1 MNRRFG
7 GAVFLNR
14 PTIDDY
20 LENGMYGQ
28 KQTKPD
34 ERRKFLGTLRER
46 IVIALTQSQVR
57 EKGVYKEVQENLK
70 KHPDAKLLLNGNMSY
85 TYLSKYI
92 KLADTYHVS
101 FSMVTNKDIETE
113 IGLVLAYDH
122 AIDQEEVYVQK
133 KSEKTYDFKPKQKK
147 SLFSSIKNKLF

>member
-1 MNRRFG
+1 M
-7 GAVFLNR
+7 FLSK

-20 LENGMYGQ
+20 LENGIYGQ

-57 EKGVYKEVQENLK
+57 EKGIYKEVQDQLK

-85 TYLSKYI
+85 TFLSKYI

-101 FSMVTNKDIETE
+101 FSMVTNKEIETD

-122 AIDQEEVYVQK
+122 AIDQEEIYVQK
-133 KSEKTYDFKPKQKK
+133 KSEKVMEAKAKPKPKK

>member
-1 MNRRFG
+1 MC
-7 GAVFLNR
+7 LSK

-20 LENGMYGQ
+20 LENGIYGQ

-57 EKGVYKEVQENLK
+57 EKGIYKEVQDRLK

-85 TYLSKYI
+85 TFLSKYI

-101 FSMVTNKDIETE
+101 FSMVTNKEIETD

-122 AIDQEEVYVQK
+122 AIDQEEIYVQK
-133 KSEKTYDFKPKQKK
+133 KSEKVMEAKAKPKPKK

>member
-1 MNRRFG
+1 M
-7 GAVFLNR
+7 FLSR

-20 LENGMYGQ
+20 LENGIYGQ

-57 EKGVYKEVQENLK
+57 EKGIYKEVQDQLK

-85 TYLSKYI
+85 TFLSKYI

-101 FSMVTNKDIETE
+101 FSMVTNKEIETD

-122 AIDQEEVYVQK
+122 AIDQEEIYVQK
-133 KSEKTYDFKPKQKK
+133 KSEKVMEAKAKPKPKK

>member
-1 MNRRFG
+1 MS
-7 GAVFLNR
+7 R

-20 LENGMYGQ
+20 LENGIYGQ

-57 EKGVYKEVQENLK
+57 EKGIYKEVQDQLK

-85 TYLSKYI
+85 TFLSKYI

-101 FSMVTNKDIETE
+101 FSMVTNKEIETD

-122 AIDQEEVYVQK
+122 AIDQEEIYVQK
-133 KSEKTYDFKPKQKK
+133 KSEKVMEAKAKPKPKK

>member
-1 MNRRFG
+1 MSK
-7 GAVFLNR
+7 

-20 LENGMYGQ
+20 LDNGIYGQ

-34 ERRKFLGTLRER
+34 ERRKFLGSLRER

-57 EKGVYKEVQENLK
+57 EKGVYKEVQECLK
-70 KHPDAKLLLNGNMSY
+70 KHPEAKLLLNGNMSY
-85 TYLSKYI
+85 SFLSKYI

-101 FSMVTNKDIETE
+101 FSMVTNKEIETD
-113 IGLVLAYDH
+113 IGLVLAYDY
-122 AIDQEEVYVQK
+122 AIDKEEIYVKKKNEKNSEAKTKQK
-133 KSEKTYDFKPKQKK
+133 PKK

>member
-1 MNRRFG
+1 M
-7 GAVFLNR
+7 FLSK

-20 LENGMYGQ
+20 LENGIYGQ

-57 EKGVYKEVQENLK
+57 EKGIYKEVQDQLK

-85 TYLSKYI
+85 TFLSKYI

-101 FSMVTNKDIETE
+101 FSMVTNKEIETD

-122 AIDQEEVYVQK
+122 AIDQEEIYVKK
-133 KSEKTYDFKPKQKK
+133 KSEKVMEAKSKPKK
-147 SLFSSIKNKLF
+147 SLFSSIKKKLF

>member
-1 MNRRFG
+1 MSK
-7 GAVFLNR
+7 
-14 PTIDDY
+14 PTLDDY

-34 ERRKFLGTLRER
+34 ERRKFLGSLRER

-57 EKGVYKEVQENLK
+57 EKGVYKEVQDNLK
-70 KHPDAKLLLNGNMSY
+70 KHPDATLLLNGNMSY

-92 KLADTYHVS
+92 KLADAHHVS
-101 FSMVTNKDIETE
+101 FSMVTNKGTETD

-122 AIDQEEVYVQK
+122 AIDQEEIYVQK
-133 KSEKTYDFKPKQKK
+133 KSEKVVEAKSKSKKKK
-147 SLFSSIKNKLF
+147 SLLSSIKKKLF

>member
-1 MNRRFG
+1 M
-7 GAVFLNR
+7 FLSK
-14 PTIDDY
+14 PSIDDY

-34 ERRKFLGTLRER
+34 ERRKFLGSLRER

-57 EKGVYKEVQENLK
+57 EKGIYKEVQDSLK

-85 TYLSKYI
+85 TFLSKYI
-92 KLADTYHVS
+92 KLADTHHVP
-101 FSMVTNKDIETE
+101 FSMVTNKDVETD

-122 AIDQEEVYVQK
+122 AIDQEEIYVQK
-133 KSEKTYDFKPKQKK
+133 KGEVPEQKQKPKPKK
-147 SLFSSIKNKLF
+147 SLFSSIKKKLF

>member
-1 MNRRFG
+1 MC
-7 GAVFLNR
+7 LSK

-20 LENGMYGQ
+20 LENGIYGQ

-57 EKGVYKEVQENLK
+57 EKGIYKEVQDRLK

-85 TYLSKYI
+85 TFLSKYI

-101 FSMVTNKDIETE
+101 FSMVTNKEIETD

-122 AIDQEEVYVQK
+122 AIDQEEIYVQK
-133 KSEKTYDFKPKQKK
+133 KSEKVMEAKSKPKK

>member
-1 MNRRFG
+1 M
-7 GAVFLNR
+7 FLSK
-14 PTIDDY
+14 PSIDDY

-34 ERRKFLGTLRER
+34 ERRKFLGSLRER

-57 EKGVYKEVQENLK
+57 EKGVYKEVQDRMK
-70 KHPDAKLLLNGNMSY
+70 QHPDAKLLLNGNMSY
-85 TYLSKYI
+85 TFLSKYI
-92 KLADTYHVS
+92 KLADAHHIP

-122 AIDQEEVYVQK
+122 AIDLEEIYVQK
-133 KSEKTYDFKPKQKK
+133 QSEKVSESKPKQKK
-147 SLFSSIKNKLF
+147 SLLSSIKNKLF

>member
-1 MNRRFG
+1 M
-7 GAVFLNR
+7 FLSK

-20 LENGMYGQ
+20 LENGIYGQ

-57 EKGVYKEVQENLK
+57 EKGIYKEVQDQLK

-85 TYLSKYI
+85 TFLSKYI

-101 FSMVTNKDIETE
+101 FSMVTNKEIETD

-122 AIDQEEVYVQK
+122 AIDQEEIYVQK
-133 KSEKTYDFKPKQKK
+133 KSEKVMEAKAKSKPKK

>member
-1 MNRRFG
+1 MSK
-7 GAVFLNR
+7 
-14 PTIDDY
+14 PTLDDY

-34 ERRKFLGTLRER
+34 ERRKFLGSLRER

-57 EKGVYKEVQENLK
+57 EKGVYKEVQDNLK
-70 KHPDAKLLLNGNMSY
+70 KHPDATLLLNGNMSY

-92 KLADTYHVS
+92 KLADAHHVS
-101 FSMVTNKDIETE
+101 FSMVTNKGTETD

-122 AIDQEEVYVQK
+122 AIDQEEIYVQK
-133 KSEKTYDFKPKQKK
+133 KSEKVVEAKSKSKKKK
-147 SLFSSIKNKLF
+147 SLFSSIKKKLF

>member
-1 MNRRFG
+1 M
-7 GAVFLNR
+7 FLSK

-20 LENGMYGQ
+20 LENGIYGQ

-57 EKGVYKEVQENLK
+57 EKGIYKEVQDQLK

-85 TYLSKYI
+85 TFLSKYI

-101 FSMVTNKDIETE
+101 FSMVTNKEIETD

-122 AIDQEEVYVQK
+122 AIDQEEIYVQK
-133 KSEKTYDFKPKQKK
+133 KSEKVMEAKSKPKK
-147 SLFSSIKNKLF
+147 SLFSSIKKKLF

>member
-1 MNRRFG
+1 MSK
-7 GAVFLNR
+7 

-20 LENGMYGQ
+20 LENGIYGQ

-57 EKGVYKEVQENLK
+57 EKGIYKEVQDQLK

-85 TYLSKYI
+85 TFLSKYI

-101 FSMVTNKDIETE
+101 FSMVTNKEIETD

-122 AIDQEEVYVQK
+122 AIDQEEIYVKK
-133 KSEKTYDFKPKQKK
+133 KSEKVMEAKSKPKK
-147 SLFSSIKNKLF
+147 SLFSSIKKKLF

>member
-1 MNRRFG
+1 MSK
-7 GAVFLNR
+7 

-20 LENGMYGQ
+20 LDNGIYGQ

-34 ERRKFLGTLRER
+34 ERRKFLGSLRER

-70 KHPDAKLLLNGNMSY
+70 KNPNAKLLLNGNMSY
-85 TYLSKYI
+85 SYLSKYI

-101 FSMVTNKDIETE
+101 FSMVTNKETE
-113 IGLVLAYDH
+113 TDIGLVLAYDH
-122 AIDQEEVYVQK
+122 AIDKEDIYVKK
-133 KSEKTYDFKPKQKK
+133 KSEKASETQSKQKAKK

>member
-1 MNRRFG
+1 M
-7 GAVFLNR
+7 VLSK

-20 LENGMYGQ
+20 LDNGIYGQ

-34 ERRKFLGTLRER
+34 ERRKFLGSLRER

-57 EKGVYKEVQENLK
+57 EKGVYKEVQESLK

-85 TYLSKYI
+85 SFLSKYI

-101 FSMVTNKDIETE
+101 FSMVTNKEVETD

-122 AIDQEEVYVQK
+122 AIDKEEIYVK
-133 KSEKTYDFKPKQKK
+133 EKNEKTSEAKTKQKPKK

>member
-1 MNRRFG
+1 MSK
-7 GAVFLNR
+7 

-20 LENGMYGQ
+20 LDNGIYGQ

-34 ERRKFLGTLRER
+34 ERRKFLGSLRER

-57 EKGVYKEVQENLK
+57 EKGVYKEVQESLK

-85 TYLSKYI
+85 SFLSKYI

-101 FSMVTNKDIETE
+101 FSMVTNKEVETD

-122 AIDQEEVYVQK
+122 AIDKEEIYVK
-133 KSEKTYDFKPKQKK
+133 EKNEKTSEAKTKQKPKK

>member
-1 MNRRFG
+1 MSK
-7 GAVFLNR
+7 

-20 LENGMYGQ
+20 LENGIYGQ

-57 EKGVYKEVQENLK
+57 EKGIYKEVQDQLK

-85 TYLSKYI
+85 TFLSKYI

-101 FSMVTNKDIETE
+101 FSMVTNKEIETD

-122 AIDQEEVYVQK
+122 AIDQEEIFVQK
-133 KSEKTYDFKPKQKK
+133 KSEKVMEAKAKPKPKK

>member
-1 MNRRFG
+1 M
-7 GAVFLNR
+7 FLSK

-20 LENGMYGQ
+20 LENGIYGQ

-57 EKGVYKEVQENLK
+57 EKGIYKEVQDQLK

-85 TYLSKYI
+85 TFLSKYI

-101 FSMVTNKDIETE
+101 FSMVTNKEIETD

-122 AIDQEEVYVQK
+122 AIDQEEIFVQK
-133 KSEKTYDFKPKQKK
+133 KSEKVMEAKAKPKPKK

>member
-1 MNRRFG
+1 M
-7 GAVFLNR
+7 NR

-57 EKGVYKEVQENLK
+57 EKGVYKEVQESLK
-70 KHPDAKLLLNGNMSY
+70 KHPNAKLLLNGNMSY
-85 TYLSKYI
+85 TFLSKYI
-92 KLADTYHVS
+92 KLADTFHVS
-101 FSMVTNKDIETE
+101 FSMVTNKDTETE
-113 IGLVLAYDH
+113 VGLVLAYDH
-122 AIDQEEVYVQK
+122 AIDQEEIYVKK
-133 KSEKTYDFKPKQKK
+133 KSEKTSEFKPKQKK

>member
-1 MNRRFG
+1 M
-7 GAVFLNR
+7 NR
-14 PTIDDY
+14 PTVDDY
-20 LENGMYGQ
+20 LENGIYGQ

-57 EKGVYKEVQENLK
+57 EKGVYKEVQESLK

-85 TYLSKYI
+85 TFLSKYI
-92 KLADTYHVS
+92 KLADSHHVP
-101 FSMVTNKDIETE
+101 FSMVTNKETETE

-122 AIDQEEVYVQK
+122 AIDKEEIYVKKKSGDGKPAEQK
-133 KSEKTYDFKPKQKK
+133 KKK
-147 SLFSSIKNKLF
+147 NSLLSSLKNKLLK

>member
-1 MNRRFG
+1 MSK
-7 GAVFLNR
+7 

-20 LENGMYGQ
+20 LDNGIYGQ

-34 ERRKFLGTLRER
+34 ERRKFLGSLRER

-70 KHPDAKLLLNGNMSY
+70 KNPNAKLLLNGNMSY
-85 TYLSKYI
+85 SYLSKYI

-101 FSMVTNKDIETE
+101 FSMVTNKETE
-113 IGLVLAYDH
+113 TDIGLVLAYDH
-122 AIDQEEVYVQK
+122 AIDKEDIYVKK
-133 KSEKTYDFKPKQKK
+133 KSEKASETQTKQKAKK

>member
-1 MNRRFG
+1 
-7 GAVFLNR
+7 VVLSK

-20 LENGMYGQ
+20 LDNGIYGQ

-34 ERRKFLGTLRER
+34 ERRKFLGSLRER

-57 EKGVYKEVQENLK
+57 EKGVYKEVQESLK

-85 TYLSKYI
+85 SYLSKYI

-101 FSMVTNKDIETE
+101 FSMVTNKEVETD
-113 IGLVLAYDH
+113 IGLVLTYDH
-122 AIDQEEVYVQK
+122 AIDKEEIYVKKKNEKTSVAKTKQKPK
-133 KSEKTYDFKPKQKK
+133 KSI
-147 SLFSSIKNKLF
+147 FSSIKNKLF